1 MNKIN
6 IIFVIGLLIF
16 FGCSEQN
23 IRSDAYGNFESR
35 EVIIS
40 AEAQGKVL
48 EFNVEEGREVGPGEL
63 LGYIDTVSLSLTR
76 DQLKSSITAV
86 LSNID
91 NIEAQ
96 IVVQQQQMDNLVID
110 RDRIEKL
117 MKDGAATQKQL
128 DDVVG
133 AIRVIERQIDMLDT
147 QKKMVMDEAATVRVQ
162 IKQVEDNIDK
172 CYIVNPERGTVLTKY
187 VEANEIATPG
197 RSLYKIA
204 DLSRLELKV
213 YISGVQLP
221 YVKIGQQ
228 VEVLVDKDDK
238 SNRALPGVVSWIS
251 QQAEFTPKI
260 VQTKEERVS
269 LVYAM
274 KVVVENDGSLKIGMP
289 GEVNFMEKSE

>member
-48 EFNVEEGREVGPGEL
+48 EFNVEEGQEVGPGEL

-86 LSNID
+86 MSNID